1 MTMQSSDQITHEIRL
16 SQERWRLERR
26 YLDQHR
32 HELSHIAAT
41 QLHADHLQ
49 VEESGLLTSPEW
61 LPPAPIPLADIRL
74 SWWTDIPTPF
84 VNGTE
89 AESAGVRPLDDDGN
103 RFSTYAAAL
112 GALAPPR
119 LFEDRPCYRL
129 VDVTVHARRVNLSFG
144 TGTYFDVMNVCE
156 AAAHELAA
164 AFAGEGR
171 THALEDLP
179 LRALVGDPCDLR
191 HRPVI
196 PAISAL
202 TIRRTSTGA
211 SFMLHRRDAAKVAHG
226 GGLYQVM
233 PVGVFQP
240 SSAGEW
246 NRLNDFNL
254 WRSMAREYS
263 EEFLGA
269 PEMHGSTAP
278 IDYDDWAF
286 YQALTEAVATGRVT
300 AHWLGL
306 GVDPLSLVCDM
317 LVAVVID
324 DQWFDS
330 VFDQIVSVNAEGEIL
345 ASEPA
350 EPGIVG
356 VPFTAER
363 ITQLAH
369 EAPMQPAGAALLM
382 RAWEHRGVLLP

>member
-1 MTMQSSDQITHEIRL
+1 L
-16 SQERWRLERR
+16 
-26 YLDQHR
+26 
-32 HELSHIAAT
+32 
-41 QLHADHLQ
+41 
-49 VEESGLLTSPEW
+49 
-61 LPPAPIPLADIRL
+61 
-74 SWWTDIPTPF
+74 

-89 AESAGVRPLDDDGN
+89 PESAAVRPLDDNGN
-103 RFSTYAAAL
+103 RFSTYAVAL
-112 GALAPPR
+112 GALARPR

-129 VDVTVHARRVNLSFG
+129 VDVKVDAGRAELSFD

-156 AAAHELAA
+156 AVAHELAA
-164 AFAGEGR
+164 AVASNGGHE
-171 THALEDLP
+171 LEDLP

-191 HRPVI
+191 RRPVI

-202 TIRRTSTGA
+202 TIRRTSKDV

-246 NRLNDFNL
+246 NRLNDFDL

-269 PEMHGSTAP
+269 PELHGSTAP
-278 IDYDDWAF
+278 IDYDDWPF
-286 YQALTEAVATGRVT
+286 YQALTDGVSSGRVT

-306 GVDPLSLVCDM
+306 GVDPLSFVCDM

-324 DQWFDS
+324 DQWFDA
-330 VFDQIVSVNAEGEIL
+330 VFDQIVSINAEGEVV
-345 ASEPA
+345 AGGPA
-350 EPGIVG
+350 EAGIVG
-356 VPFTAER
+356 VPFTEER
-363 ITQLAH
+363 ITKLAR
-369 EAPMQPAGAALLM
+369 ESPMQPAGAALLM
-382 RAWEHRGVLLP
+382 RAWTHRGVLLA